1 MRLRT
6 KRKIIRNVEG
16 YVAIFPALLGIV
28 CLFAGPMIYS
38 LYLSFTTYDVLNPP
52 VVCGVQN
59 YVNMFTD
66 DPLFIKAL
74 INTLYYAFGS
84 LLPRLIIAF
93 FFALLLNQK
102 FIKGLGI
109 YRTLYYL
116 PSVSA
121 GVAIAIMWQYIYD
134 AEHGLMNYLLDFI
147 GIQGPAWLGSPNWAM
162 PALIVMSVWQFG
174 MPLIIFLAGL
184 QGIPTHMY
192 ESATIDGANSFSKMI
207 YITIPMLS
215 PSIFFNTVMGL
226 IYAFQ
231 VFANVYILT
240 DGGPINST
248 LVYVVY
254 LYRRSFQWLEM
265 GYGSAMAWFFFIL
278 VFSLTLMQFRFSR
291 WVYYEGKRA

>member
-1 MRLRT
+1 MTL
-6 KRKIIRNVEG
+6 KRKRKLIKNLEG
-16 YVAIFPALLGIV
+16 YIAILLALLGV
-28 CLFAGPMIYS
+28 VFLFVGPMIYS

-52 VVCGVQN
+52 VWRGIQN
-59 YVNMFTD
+59 YVEMFTD
-66 DPLFIKAL
+66 DPLFPKAL
-74 INTLYYAFGS
+74 VNTVYYAFGS
-84 LLPRLIIAF
+84 LLPRLLIAF

-102 FIKGLGI
+102 FVRGLGV
-109 YRTLYYL
+109 YRTLFYL

-134 AEHGLMNYLLDFI
+134 PEHGLMNYMLSLV
-147 GIQGPAWLGSPNWAM
+147 GLHGPPWLGSPQWAM

-174 MPLIIFLAGL
+174 TPLIIFLAGL
-184 QGIPTHMY
+184 QGIPTHLY
-192 ESATIDGANSFSKMI
+192 ESATIDGATSFKKTI

-215 PSIFFNTVMGL
+215 PSIFFNMVMGL

-265 GYGSAMAWFFFIL
+265 GYGSAMAWFFFVI
-278 VFSLTLMQFRFSR
+278 VFGLTLTQFRFSK
-291 WVYYEGKRA
+291 WVYYEGKRI

>member
-1 MRLRT
+1 MTLHT
-6 KRKIIRNVEG
+6 KRKIIKNLEG
-16 YVAIFPALLGIV
+16 YIAISPALLGII
-28 CLFAGPMIYS
+28 CLFIGPMIYS
-38 LYLSFTTYDVLNPP
+38 FYLSFTNYDVLNPP
-52 VVCGVQN
+52 VFCGAQN
-59 YVNMFTD
+59 YVDMFTD
-66 DPLFIKAL
+66 DPLFSKAL
-74 INTLYYAFGS
+74 INTVYYAFGS
-84 LLPRLIIAF
+84 LIPRLLIAF

-102 FIKGLGI
+102 FIRGLGV

-121 GVAIAIMWQYIYD
+121 GAAIAIMWQYIYD
-134 AEHGLMNYLLDFI
+134 TENGLMNYMLSLI
-147 GIQGPAWLGSPNWAM
+147 GITGPPWLGSPLWAM

-174 MPLIIFLAGL
+174 TPLIIFLAGL
-184 QGIPTHMY
+184 QSIPTHLY
-192 ESATIDGANSFSKMI
+192 ESATIDGANSISKTI

-226 IYAFQ
+226 IFAFQ

-265 GYGSAMAWFFFIL
+265 GYGSAMAWFFFVL
-278 VFSLTLMQFRFSR
+278 VFGLTLMQFRFSR
-291 WVYYEGKRA
+291 WVYYEGKRI